1 MRACV
6 YQVVNKRFFRNQ
18 RLKLASDFRRL
29 SEDSVYKVVTE
40 FFVLKILPNQLSFS
54 RIGIITSKR
63 VGCAVERNR
72 ARRIIREIFRTAIQ
86 SRYGTYD
93 LLIIVRPAILQTRF
107 IVVRDKFSSSMEEYF
122 NKNSNTESCS

>member
-1 MRACV
+1 M
-6 YQVVNKRFFRNQ
+6 NKRFFRNQ

>member
-93 LLIIVRPAILQTRF
+93 LLVIVRPAILQTRF
-107 IVVRDKFSSSMEEYF
+107 IVVRDKFLSSMEEYF
-122 NKNSNTESCS
+122 NKNSNTENCS

>member
-1 MRACV
+1 M
-6 YQVVNKRFFRNQ
+6 NKRFFRNQ

-93 LLIIVRPAILQTRF
+93 LLVIVRPAILQTRF
-107 IVVRDKFSSSMEEYF
+107 IVVRDKFLSSMEEYF
-122 NKNSNTESCS
+122 NKNSNTENCS